1 MGQPNRI
8 AASFGLCTI
17 HWGRL
22 QQPDADFGVNAQ
34 QIATAPAIEGDARKI
49 QNAALNEYWHGPAQS
64 ERRSAAYQV
73 AAVTLGCFHI
83 AGFDMLGTD
92 LSGQRLGGDI
102 AVAMHQHDQ
111 GLGILVLHDQRFD
124 DGKRIKRKCLRAV
137 PGATVRLPLVDIFI
151 KRHALRTQQ
160 ACGRC
165 FANVG

>member
-1 MGQPNRI
+1 
-8 AASFGLCTI
+8 
-17 HWGRL
+17 
-22 QQPDADFGVNAQ
+22 
-34 QIATAPAIEGDARKI
+34 
-49 QNAALNEYWHGPAQS
+49 
-64 ERRSAAYQV
+64 
-73 AAVTLGCFHI
+73 
-83 AGFDMLGTD
+83 MLGTD